1 VSSATRQS
9 NAAARERLEA
19 LTDRASV
26 DTSALS
32 ADLQAVT
39 GVLDREI
46 GLRRI
51 LTDPATDGQRKA
63 DLVNSLFGAKIGAD
77 ALDLVTGS
85 VRSRWSA
92 PRDLVDSIEQQA
104 ALAEIIGADKAGAL
118 DEVEDELFRF
128 GRTVAGSNELRAA
141 LTDNAADRTAKVALV
156 ERLLGGKARPAT
168 TKLVASLVSQPR
180 GRSLESGLEEF
191 SRLAAGRRGR
201 VVALVTVAVPL
212 SDRQKERLGAS
223 LAKLV
228 GRPVHLNIEVDP
240 AVLGGVR
247 VQIGDEI
254 IEGTI
259 ADRMDG
265 ARQGLVGQ

>member
-1 VSSATRQS
+1 MSSATRQS

-19 LTDRASV
+19 LTDAGQT
-26 DTSALS
+26 DATALA
-32 ADLQAVT
+32 ADLLAVT

-46 GLRRI
+46 SVRRV
-51 LTDPATDGQRKA
+51 LTDPSVEGQRKA
-63 DLVNSLFGAKIGAD
+63 DLARALFGGKIGAD
-77 ALDLVTGS
+77 ALDLFSGM
-85 VRSRWSA
+85 VRSRWAGS
-92 PRDLVDSIEQQA
+92 RDLVDGVEQLA
-104 ALAEIIGADKAGAL
+104 AYAEIIGADKAGAL
-118 DEVEDELFRF
+118 DEVEDELLRF
-128 GRTVAGSNELRAA
+128 GRIVASSPELRAA
-141 LTDNAADRTAKVALV
+141 LTDNAASDAAKAELV
-156 ERLLGGKARPAT
+156 QRLLGGKARPQT
-168 TKLVASLVSQPR
+168 VQLVASLVSQPR

-247 VQIGDEI
+247 VQVGDEI